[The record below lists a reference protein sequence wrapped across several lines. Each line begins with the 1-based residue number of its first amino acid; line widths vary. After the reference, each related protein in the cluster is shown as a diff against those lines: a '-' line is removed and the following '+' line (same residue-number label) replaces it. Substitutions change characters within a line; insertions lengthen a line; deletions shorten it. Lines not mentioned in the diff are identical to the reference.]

1 MNAEHITCEEVMEQ
15 LFDFLDRELDSG
27 LDERIHHHLERCRD
41 CFTRA
46 EFEKRLRARVNEAA
60 EVEAP
65 ERLRRRIRR
74 VLDEF

>member
-1 MNAEHITCEEVMEQ
+1 MNAEHITCQEVMQQ
-15 LFDFLDRELDSG
+15 LFDFLDRELDSE
-27 LDERIHHHLERCRD
+27 LSDRIDDHLERCRD

-46 EFEKRLRARVNEAA
+46 EFEKRLRARVNETA
-60 EVEAP
+60 EVKAP